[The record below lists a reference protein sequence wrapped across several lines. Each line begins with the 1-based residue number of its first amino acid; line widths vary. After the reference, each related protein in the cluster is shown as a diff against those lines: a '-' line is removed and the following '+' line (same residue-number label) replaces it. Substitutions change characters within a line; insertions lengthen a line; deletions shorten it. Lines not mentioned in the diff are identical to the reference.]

1 MVTTSRRF
9 ALIIRS
15 RAAASPFWIRRA
27 SSISWS
33 GDRRGIC
40 PISSKYLLSTASLS
54 FMPATVVAGAN
65 PPLLGKCVIFK
76 QRPRGAL
83 RSLFGETQFR
93 LLGQLPTQRPKQGCY
108 EHCDQNQPTSDG
120 RPHFPSRGS
129 LITVWI

>member
-9 ALIIRS
+9 ALIVRS
-15 RAAASPFWIRRA
+15 RAAASRSRIRRA

-33 GDRRGIC
+33 GDKRGIR
-40 PISSKYLLSTASLS
+40 PISSKYLFSTALLS
-54 FMPATVVAGAN
+54 FMPVTVVAGAN

-76 QRPRGAL
+76 QCPRGAL

-93 LLGQLPTQRPKQGCY
+93 LPRQLPTQRPKQCCY

-129 LITVWI
+129 LIAVWI